1 MSHKGQRVL
10 LVDDDATVGSFGQ
23 HVLTRLG
30 YEVVVT
36 TRSPEALAM
45 FRAAPQSF
53 AALITDYTM
62 PGLSGLELA
71 AACRQLRGDLPII
84 LCTGESPPVYE
95 AQAAAQRIDAV
106 LPKPYRPGELTAT
119 LEKVLAAHA
128 PPGPRP
134 PLTILVIE
142 DNPLD
147 VYLIQWVLRAH
158 ELAHELQVI
167 DNGDRAMDY
176 VNQLA
181 HEERRRSPTL
191 MLLDL
196 NLPQRDGRELLQ
208 RVKAIPQGSDIRVVI
223 VTSSTN
229 PADRQETLALGA
241 DAYFVKPY
249 HLQEF
254 MQLGDLIKGLAF
266 DNGLGQPSTN

>member
-1 MSHKGQRVL
+1 MLHRGPRVL
-10 LVDDDATVGSFGQ
+10 LVDDDATLGSLGQ
-23 HVLTRLG
+23 HVLTRAG

-36 TRSPEALAM
+36 TRSHEALAT
-45 FRAAPQSF
+45 FQAAPQSF

-62 PGLSGLELA
+62 PGLSGIALA
-71 AACRQLRGDLPII
+71 AACRQVRGDLPII
-84 LCTGESPPVYE
+84 LCTGESPTVY
-95 AQAAAQRIDAV
+95 AAQVAAQGIDAV
-106 LPKPYRPGELTAT
+106 LPKPFRPVELTAT
-119 LEKVLAAHA
+119 LEKVLASHA
-128 PPGPRP
+128 TPVPRT
-134 PLTILVIE
+134 PLTIIVVE

-176 VNQLA
+176 VNHLA
-181 HEERRRSPTL
+181 HEERRQSPTL

-196 NLPQRDGRELLQ
+196 ALPQRDGRELLQ

-223 VTSSTN
+223 VTSSHN

-266 DNGLGQPSTN
+266 GNGLGQPSTN